1 VLFASRLTPLAFAL
15 TLTGCRE
22 AVIRLSGPGNRLT
35 NAEEMFGTLAA
46 RVTQPVRDARY
57 DSARVRLVK
66 GALLPSR
73 VWNDTSV
80 WTSATSSRRTL
91 VVRGAFDNGRYRF
104 VAADSAP
111 YPSRPAEARHLIH
124 LSRLSDDEYAW
135 DTDVPFAIGS
145 TSAAQVGAFVGA
157 LFASA
162 EGRTNEAVRADFHA
176 LIPRTTSVLTQLFE
190 LQRIQ
195 SDRLPDGSTHATFD
209 VLVNP
214 AGVQGRYPNFAQY
227 VRRYVMTGRTRWS
240 LADGDG
246 RSYLELSA
254 INGRLGMRVRT
265 KEGGIVALNGPLHP
279 MPDTLTLQGEVAM
292 KVRRFTVGFHSYR
305 AQFVIGRTDH
315 ERYWSVV
322 SRVEPQWTLPLI
334 TEHLIRT
341 PLRRPFK
348 GGGAQFRI
356 GVRDSA
362 GAQSI
367 LARRV
372 HLEVQE
378 SLILRFLGRLGA
390 IAAGDYH
397 GKTEREQM
405 AWLHEVFSALVADT
419 RAFGSRH
426 SAVGDPLSREPR
438 TDNRE
443 P

>member
-1 VLFASRLTPLAFAL
+1 M
-15 TLTGCRE
+15 
-22 AVIRLSGPGNRLT
+22 RLSGPGNRLT

-46 RVTQPVRDARY
+46 RVTQPTRDARY

-91 VVRGAFDNGRYRF
+91 LVRGAFDDGRYRF
-104 VAADSAP
+104 VASDSVPFPA
-111 YPSRPAEARHLIH
+111 RPAEARHVIH
-124 LSRLSDDEYAW
+124 LTRLSDDEYAW
-135 DTDVPFAIGS
+135 DTDVPFAIGHMP
-145 TSAAQVGAFVGA
+145 AAHVGAFVGA

-162 EGRTNEAVRADFHA
+162 EGRSNDEVRADFRT
-176 LIPRTTSVLTQLFE
+176 LVPRTTIVLNQLFQ

-195 SDRLPDGSTHATFD
+195 SDRLPDGSTLATFD
-209 VLVNP
+209 ALMNP

-227 VRRYVMTGRTRWS
+227 VRKYIMTGRTRWS
-240 LADGDG
+240 LADADG

-254 INGRLGMRVRT
+254 MNGRLGMRVRT
-265 KEGGIVALNGPLHP
+265 KDGGIVALSGPLHP
-279 MPDTLTLQGEVAM
+279 MPDSLTLHGEVAM

-315 ERYWSVV
+315 ERYWSIV
-322 SRVEPQWTLPLI
+322 SRAEPQWTLPLI
-334 TEHLIRT
+334 TERLIRT

-348 GGGAQFRI
+348 GSGAQFRI

-362 GAQSI
+362 GAQTI
-367 LARRV
+367 LGRRV

-405 AWLHEVFSALVADT
+405 AWLYEVFSALVSDVRSA
-419 RAFGSRH
+419 GS
-426 SAVGDPLSREPR
+426 
-438 TDNRE
+438 
-443 P
+443 